1 MEMEKRALI
10 AVILSIIILVL
21 YQQLFIKPAP
31 QPQTPGAGVEKKSV
45 RQAHDEAPIK
55 ELTSAES
62 KPRGPHGEVLSQPV
76 SVRQAHDDKEK
87 FVSVETPLFK
97 ATLSSRCA
105 SFSSF
110 ELKKYKDKEN
120 APVNILKHPDGL
132 ALCIGD
138 EKGFY
143 PDQLIFSI
151 SGRDLSLSENNP
163 EGSIIFEF
171 SSSGIFIR
179 RTYTFRYDQYLINVR
194 DEVSGLSSYWI
205 TLGGDFGIF
214 EADKSFH
221 TGPVLLK
228 DLDRIEFK
236 AKELETPKIIE
247 GKIRWIALEDK
258 YFFSGL
264 VLMDARRAKVW
275 KTDRPLI
282 ALEAKGPV
290 SEYKLYA
297 GPKEHDTLKATG
309 LGLEHIID
317 FGFFSVV
324 ARPIFW
330 ILKALYKV
338 IGNYGWAIV
347 VLSILIRIPFTPLIA
362 KGQKSMKK
370 LQDLQPRL
378 EEIRRKYKDDP
389 KRLQMETMELYKKYR
404 VNPFGGCLPILIQL
418 PVFFALY
425 KVLAIA
431 IELRGAPFMLWIKD
445 LSQKD
450 PYFVLPVLMGAT
462 MIIQQVLTP
471 SGGDPRLKK
480 LMLFMSGAF
489 TLLFLSFPS
498 GLVLYWLT
506 TNILGIIHQVYLNKQ
521 SSSAT

>member
-21 YQQLFIKPAP
+21 YQQLFIKPPVTSPPLSQPQAP
-31 QPQTPGAGVEKKSV
+31 QTGPGVEKKEV
-45 RQAHDEAPIK
+45 PIK
-55 ELTSAES
+55 ELAPLQP
-62 KPRGPHGEVLSQPV
+62 KPLNQVSSQPI
-76 SVRQAHDDKEK
+76 KEK
-87 FVSVETPLFK
+87 FISVETPLFK

-110 ELKKYKDKEN
+110 ELKKFRGRDN
-120 APVNILKHPDGL
+120 NPVNILKHSDGL

-143 PDQLIFSI
+143 PDQLNFSI
-151 SGRDLSLSENNP
+151 NGRDLSLSENNP
-163 EGSIIFEF
+163 TGSIIFEY
-171 SSSGIFIR
+171 SSSGISIR
-179 RTYTFRYDQYLINVR
+179 RTYTFRYDHYLIDVK
-194 DEVSGLSSYWI
+194 DEVSGLTDYWI

-221 TGPVLLK
+221 TGPVILR
-228 DLDRIEFK
+228 DFDRIEFK
-236 AKELETPKIIE
+236 AKELDTPKIIE
-247 GKIRWIALEDK
+247 GKIKWIALEDK

-264 VLMDARRAKVW
+264 VLNDATKAKVW
-275 KTDRPLI
+275 KIDKPMI
-282 ALEAKGPV
+282 ALETKGPV

-297 GPKEHDTLKATG
+297 GPKEHDRLKATG

-317 FGFFSVV
+317 FGFFSIV

-370 LQDLQPRL
+370 LQELQPRL

-389 KRLQMETMELYKKYR
+389 KRLQMETMELYKKYK

-445 LSQKD
+445 LSAKD

-462 MIIQQVLTP
+462 MIVQQVLTP
-471 SGGDPRLKK
+471 SGGDPRQKK

-506 TNILGIIHQVYLNKQ
+506 TNVLGIIHQIYLNKQ
-521 SSSAT
+521 SS

>member
-1 MEMEKRALI
+1 MEKRVLI
-10 AVILSIIILVL
+10 AVVLSLLILVL
-21 YQQLFIKPAP
+21 YQQLFIKPVSTPQAP
-31 QPQTPGAGVEKKSV
+31 ETGPVKKEEAPVREIVPLQRTPGALGMPVKEQLISV
-45 RQAHDEAPIK
+45 D
-55 ELTSAES
+55 
-62 KPRGPHGEVLSQPV
+62 
-76 SVRQAHDDKEK
+76 
-87 FVSVETPLFK
+87 TPLYR

-110 ELKKYKDKEN
+110 ELKKYRDKAGN
-120 APVNILKHPDGL
+120 PVNILKHADGL

-138 EKGFY
+138 DSGFY

-151 SGRDLSLSENNP
+151 RGKDLLLSENNP
-163 EGSIIFEF
+163 SGSIVLEY
-171 SSSGIFIR
+171 SSSGISIR
-179 RTYTFRYDQYLINVR
+179 RTYTFRYDSYLIDIK
-194 DEVSGLSSYWI
+194 DEVSGLQNYWV

-214 EADKSFH
+214 EVDSSFH
-221 TGPVLLK
+221 TGPVILK
-228 DLDRIEFK
+228 DIDRMEFK
-236 AKELETPKIIE
+236 AKDLDAPRIIE
-247 GKIRWIALEDK
+247 GRIKWIALEDK

-264 VLMDARRAKVW
+264 VPVKEGSQTYRTKVW
-275 KTDRPLI
+275 RTDKPLI
-282 ALEAKGPV
+282 ALEARAPLN
-290 SEYKLYA
+290 EYKLYA
-297 GPKEHDTLKATG
+297 GPKEHDSLKALG

-317 FGFFSVV
+317 FGFFSIV

-330 ILKALYKV
+330 ILKSLYKV

-347 VLSILIRIPFTPLIA
+347 ILSVLIRIPFTPLIT

-370 LQDLQPRL
+370 LQELQPRL
-378 EEIRRKYKDDP
+378 EELRKKYKDDP
-389 KRLQMETMELYKKYR
+389 KRLQMETMELYKKYK

-425 KVLAIA
+425 KVLVIA

-445 LSQKD
+445 LSEKD
-450 PYFVLPVLMGAT
+450 PYYVLPVLMGAT

-471 SGGDPRLKK
+471 SAGDPRQKK

-506 TNILGIIHQVYLNKQ
+506 TNVLGIIHQLYLNRQ
-521 SSSAT
+521 VD